1 MWITTDWYYCK
12 QCKHLDCFDLDEDN
26 PRPEGEP
33 MECPVC
39 HQKMEYR
46 GRGKRDPELAEQRRK
61 QDEEFK
67 KNPQLMYEDMARKLA
82 AYEASKPGIQ
92 CPTCHSKNVERIG
105 TGERFLSVAVFGLFS
120 NKINKTFKC
129 KNCGYTW

>member
-1 MWITTDWYYCK
+1 MWIPSDFCYCPH
-12 QCKHLDCFDLDEDN
+12 CDEYHSVDLEEDN
-26 PRPEGEP
+26 SAPEGYAW
-33 MECPVC
+33 ECPVC
-39 HQKMEYR
+39 HQKMENL

>member
-1 MWITTDWYYCK
+1 MKVTADYYWCNN
-12 QCKHLDCFDLDEDN
+12 CRDLFWFDLEEGSSI
-26 PRPEGEP
+26 PEGQP
-33 MECPVC
+33 RECPIC
-39 HQKMEYR
+39 HQKMVYR
-46 GRGKRDPELAEQRRK
+46 WRLVRDTELAEQRRK
-61 QDEEFK
+61 ESEEFK

-82 AYEASKPGIQ
+82 AYEASKPGIE